1 MYLYCFITSI
11 IFLNIWLNL
20 IDIIETTYYIQ
31 KTFLFFFIS
40 TAIYQYYFIC
50 IFFHKQPVLSWLIFY
65 GGLINI
71 NHH

>member
-31 KTFLFFFIS
+31 KTFLFFF
-40 TAIYQYYFIC
+40 YQYC
-50 IFFHKQPVLSWLIFY
+50 NLSVLFY
-65 GGLINI
+65 LYILSQTASFVLVDLLWWSY
-71 NHH
+71 